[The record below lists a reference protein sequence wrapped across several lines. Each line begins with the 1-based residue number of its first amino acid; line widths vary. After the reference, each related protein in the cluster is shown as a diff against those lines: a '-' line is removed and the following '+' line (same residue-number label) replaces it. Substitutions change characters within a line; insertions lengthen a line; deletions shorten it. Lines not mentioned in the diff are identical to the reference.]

1 VFEIAD
7 PVNDLRFSSREN
19 AKALTAKVLF
29 AQEVSARP
37 EAAALLTS
45 RPDVRLHARQ
55 LTVCP
60 VSGPEARAFLERYHI
75 QGAPGSNAVAVG
87 LRHGGDLV
95 AVMTFASAGDRRGAS
110 SGNED
115 GVSLTRYATS
125 VSIPGG
131 ASRLLSHWRKANP
144 DQPLFSYSDP
154 RVFSGGMY
162 AALGF
167 VVTKLLAPDYRVM
180 LHGVLRH
187 KSACQR
193 KALER
198 IRLSL
203 GRGDVAPFD
212 AATDPRT
219 EWQMEDALGIA
230 RIWTPGLVRWHLPAL
245 NREHLLVAYRKLCVR
260 GAGRSKAEGYERHHI
275 QPRAWG
281 GDDSPENLVY
291 LTTREHYV
299 AHRLLA
305 KAFPFDKAM
314 VQSVWLMAQRSKIP
328 GSRVYEMLR
337 AQVAVAS
344 SERLKTTRAVGGVEL
359 EAKRVAG
366 IRAYH
371 ATPEAAVARAAQAA
385 KTKWNT
391 EAAREAKRRAV
402 ICKESGAA
410 FPSLIAAAAWCKSQ
424 GHEKA
429 AANNIGIAAS
439 TGGRVIAYD
448 HYWEYADGKPRVSI
462 DSTRMPRKLPGVIRV
477 STGEVFRSAYLAAQA
492 MGSPSLQANIIRVCR
507 EGAGTAGGERWEFD
521 GATETSVRPAAVKVT
536 QLPGYKHPLQQHPPV
551 RRLSTGVVYRTAYKA
566 AEAMGNAKRQGNI
579 LRACLTRTNKAFGEN
594 WEFFYL

>member
-1 VFEIAD
+1 
-7 PVNDLRFSSREN
+7 
-19 AKALTAKVLF
+19 
-29 AQEVSARP
+29 
-37 EAAALLTS
+37 
-45 RPDVRLHARQ
+45 
-55 LTVCP
+55 
-60 VSGPEARAFLERYHI
+60 
-75 QGAPGSNAVAVG
+75 VAVG

-203 GRGDVAPFD
+203 GRDDVAPFD

-260 GAGRSKAEGYERHHI
+260 GAGRPKAEGYERHHI

-337 AQVAVAS
+337 ARVAVAS
-344 SERLKTTRAVGGVEL
+344 RGRIKELQASEKWPSVLEKRTASLRAWHASDEGR
-359 EAKRVAG
+359 AATKARIARTKRVPSKAKEIFG
-366 IRAYH
+366 KPIRCHETGAVFPSM
-371 ATPEAAVARAAQAA
+371 TDAAV
-385 KTKWNT
+385 
-391 EAAREAKRRAV
+391 
-402 ICKESGAA
+402 
-410 FPSLIAAAAWCKSQ
+410 WCKTQ
-424 GHEKA
+424 GHAKA
-429 AANNIGIAAS
+429 VSTVIGRCANPG
-439 TGGRVIAYD
+439 
-448 HYWEYADGKPRVSI
+448 
-462 DSTRMPRKLPGVIRV
+462 LPGR
-477 STGEVFRSAYLAAQA
+477 
-492 MGSPSLQANIIRVCR
+492 
-507 EGAGTAGGERWEFD
+507 
-521 GATETSVRPAAVKVT
+521 K
-536 QLPGYKHPLQQHPPV
+536 
-551 RRLSTGVVYRTAYKA
+551 TAY
-566 AEAMGNAKRQGNI
+566 GYR
-579 LRACLTRTNKAFGEN
+579 